1 MPRQFECNVSCNV
14 NFIRGPVHSLYPPV
28 RLSTDRPAILDD
40 ASSSYHTKI
49 LFAYFPETSLIIA
62 LLPRHARSRAATLLL
77 ALWPLFVAAREALVQ
92 WEYLTLGW
100 ALWHA
105 TLPNDAGYNVPLVD
119 VMRVGAVGGA
129 MIQAVSLGIYVLIPV
144 LMRVV
149 YRQPQW
155 QEPKPV
161 QGQHGNAQG
170 GEFSRPAVKNTTLVQ
185 HFILVI
191 FMAPTEM
198 AGAAMAGAWGT
209 LLLKHSVAN
218 ASGLMDYTHAVRA
231 AVVGAAILW
240 VPQALWYLLNVYF
253 VWRDSVKAE
262 AQAAHPDAGAVEKAM
277 PQCAESKPSVSKDMV
292 VYEI

>member
-1 MPRQFECNVSCNV
+1 MPRRCECNFSCNV
-14 NFIRGPVHSLYPPV
+14 NFVRGPVHSLYAPV
-28 RLSTDRPAILDD
+28 RLSTDRPATVLDD
-40 ASSSYHTKI
+40 ASLSYHTKI
-49 LFAYFPETSLIIA
+49 LFSYFPETSLIIA
-62 LLPRHARSRAATLLL
+62 LLPRHARSRAATVLL

-100 ALWHA
+100 ALLHA

-144 LMRVV
+144 LIRAAS
-149 YRQPQW
+149 RQPQW
-155 QEPKPV
+155 QEPKPA
-161 QGQHGNAQG
+161 QGQHGNAQDG
-170 GEFSRPAVKNTTLVQ
+170 ASSRPTVVQ
-185 HFILVI
+185 HLVLVI

-198 AGAAMAGAWGT
+198 AGAAIAGAWGT

-218 ASGLMDYTHAVRA
+218 PSDLMDYTHAVRA

-253 VWRDSVKAE
+253 VRRDTMKAE
-262 AQAAHPDAGAVEKAM
+262 VQAAHPDAGAIEKAI

-292 VYEI
+292 IYEI